1 MDDYGKSQ
9 NNTAGRDTQAPDLAD
24 QLNLLEAVDRRIT
37 PGHLARRYRQLV
49 DDIGYNAPP
58 APLPA
63 AADGCTTT
71 GRSDTARARPAKAV
85 HSASSAAQPFAAQT
99 TAEVQQQATRQ
110 AETDSREMRRMT
122 TEPRRDGQATEQS
135 ITHSDAASRLDVP
148 FDCPNGHH
156 FTAPFAVGAELP
168 QAWECRVCGTI
179 ATAAPGGSSSPE
191 KPRPPRSH
199 WEMLL
204 ERRSVAS
211 LEDSIAE
218 RLALIRETK
227 SKEGHS
233 ADTKN
238 PAASHDFSGIQ
249 PVQDDPA
256 VTQR

>member
-1 MDDYGKSQ
+1 MDDYSKSQ
-9 NNTAGRDTQAPDLAD
+9 NDTVGRDTQAQELAD

-37 PGHLARRYRQLV
+37 PRHLARRYRQLV

-63 AADGCTTT
+63 AADGCTTA

-85 HSASSAAQPFAAQT
+85 HSASSATQPFAAET
-99 TAEVQQQATRQ
+99 AAEVQQQATGQ
-110 AETDSREMRRMT
+110 AEADSPEIRRMT
-122 TEPRRDGQATEQS
+122 AEPRQDGQATQQS
-135 ITHSDAASRLDVP
+135 ITHSNAASRLDVP
-148 FDCPNGHH
+148 FDCPNSHH
-156 FTAPFAVGAELP
+156 FTVPFAAGAELP
-168 QAWECRVCGTI
+168 QAWECRVCGAI
-179 ATAAPGGSSSPE
+179 ATAAAGGSSSPE

-199 WEMLL
+199 WEMLV

-218 RLALIRETK
+218 RLTLIRETE
-227 SKEGHS
+227 SQERHS

-238 PAASHDFSGIQ
+238 PGSQDFSGIQ
-249 PVQDDPA
+249 PVQGNPA